1 MPSHSL
7 FPETVK
13 RADPSVMRAG
23 EISLTLAAA
32 FERVDPAIHL
42 GNTVELA
49 LIVKAQVSQP

>member
-1 MPSHSL
+1 
-7 FPETVK
+7 
-13 RADPSVMRAG
+13 MRAG

>member
-49 LIVKAQVSQP
+49 LIVKAQVS